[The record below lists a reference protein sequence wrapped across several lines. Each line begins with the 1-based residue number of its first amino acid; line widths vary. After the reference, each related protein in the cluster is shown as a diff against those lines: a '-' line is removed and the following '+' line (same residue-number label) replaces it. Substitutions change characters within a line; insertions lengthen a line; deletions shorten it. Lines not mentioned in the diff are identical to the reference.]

1 MLILLLYLR
10 QCSGY
15 ADWVECVPCSSETT
29 TLQIVSLLTFVTHSE
44 ILIQT
49 PWWDRKSVLISEVSL
64 EWQEPL
70 FGKKRY

>member
-44 ILIQT
+44 IQ
-49 PWWDRKSVLISEVSL
+49 WDRKSVLISEVSL

>member
-44 ILIQT
+44 IQ
-49 PWWDRKSVLISEVSL
+49 WDRKSVLISEVSL

-70 FGKKRY
+70 FGKKWY